1 MVRHSTYPEYSRRAP
16 SPSNA
21 ATARL
26 HGGRPAIARA
36 THGDSRGATR
46 KLYRRGSWEQI
57 SLKQKRA
64 AVDVDGEY
72 GLVPRACTPRA
83 SPTNRC
89 SDSARQR
96 RVSSTSIARGKTAT
110 PWAVS
115 RRWAEVAEAGEEKDA
130 EEEEDEDEEDEA
142 EAAAVIA
149 IVEVAVSSSS
159 SPDEST

>member
-1 MVRHSTYPEYSRRAP
+1 M
-16 SPSNA
+16 
-21 ATARL
+21 
-26 HGGRPAIARA
+26 
-36 THGDSRGATR
+36 
-46 KLYRRGSWEQI
+46 YRRGSWEQI

-115 RRWAEVAEAGEEKDA
+115 RRWAEVAEAGAENDA
-130 EEEEDEDEEDEA
+130 EEEEEKKEEDEA